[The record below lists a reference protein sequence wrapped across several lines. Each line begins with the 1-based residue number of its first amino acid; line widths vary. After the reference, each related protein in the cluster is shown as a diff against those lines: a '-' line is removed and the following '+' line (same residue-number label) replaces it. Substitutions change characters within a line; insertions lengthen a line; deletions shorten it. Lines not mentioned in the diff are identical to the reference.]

1 MGFML
6 AAVTASAEAEQF
18 QIVVHPTTQG
28 ANISRK
34 ALTAIFTGRAL
45 RWGDQTKVQPV
56 DQSVRAPVRHI
67 FTSQVLGMSLGELQL
82 HWRRQM
88 TKRRVHPPPTRSS
101 DEDVLAF
108 VAATTGAVGYV
119 STGVAIPDGVRV
131 VALVD

>member
-6 AAVTASAEAEQF
+6 AALTASAEAEQF
-18 QIVVHPTTQG
+18 QIVVHPT
-28 ANISRK
+28 
-34 ALTAIFTGRAL
+34 
-45 RWGDQTKVQPV
+45 
-56 DQSVRAPVRHI
+56 
-67 FTSQVLGMSLGELQL
+67 
-82 HWRRQM
+82 WRRQM

-119 STGVAIPDGVRV
+119 SADVAIPDGVRV